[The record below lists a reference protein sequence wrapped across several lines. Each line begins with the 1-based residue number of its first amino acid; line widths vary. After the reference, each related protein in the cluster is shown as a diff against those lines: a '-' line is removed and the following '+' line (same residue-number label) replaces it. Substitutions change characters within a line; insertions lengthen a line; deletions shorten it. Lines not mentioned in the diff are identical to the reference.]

1 MNIKLCPV
9 TYRFFFNS
17 ERKHNLTQ
25 SFFLRDVNINYK
37 NNYLIQR
44 GQCNLLKTVLKT
56 TESEKENG
64 YRMAEVYQPLTS

>member
-44 GQCNLLKTVLKT
+44 GQCNLLKTVYILLLLSTGIGIRGADK
-56 TESEKENG
+56 
-64 YRMAEVYQPLTS
+64 